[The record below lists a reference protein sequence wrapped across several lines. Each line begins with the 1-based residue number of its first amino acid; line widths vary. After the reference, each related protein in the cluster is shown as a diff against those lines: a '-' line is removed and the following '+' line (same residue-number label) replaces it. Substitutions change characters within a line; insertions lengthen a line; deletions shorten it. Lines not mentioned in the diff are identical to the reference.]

1 MNLQEMFEKRKLS
14 AENAGMIADSQTD
27 LGAISK
33 LYMIMSL
40 SNPDNNLREEAY
52 NSLDKISQF
61 IVRTILTAFDYD
73 TAATDL
79 SYQASCLQKAVIAI
93 SKIEHR

>member
-14 AENAGMIADSQTD
+14 VENARQIAESQTD
-27 LGAISK
+27 LGGISK
-33 LYMIMSL
+33 ADMIAAL
-40 SNPDNNLREEAY
+40 SSPSNKLRENSY
-52 NSLDKISQF
+52 NDLDKISQF
-61 IVRTILTAFDYD
+61 IVKTILTAFDYD

-93 SKIEHR
+93 SKIEQR